1 MMHGHEKSR
10 SAIVAGK
17 PTNKAERSATEPV
30 ERRAEAEGNAGQQST
45 HRAQYRAR
53 VSQAL
58 ACIRRVVAVDTR
70 GGNRMRESRTYGSV
84 RGAPGNG
91 RPYRDRRE
99 FITLLGGAA
108 ATWPLAA
115 RAQRVERMRRIGVL
129 VVSAESDPESAP
141 RVTAFERGLTE
152 LGWTSGR
159 NVLIDYRWAAG
170 DYAHMQVLARELVE
184 LQPDVLLASSTPV
197 VAALAGETGTIPIV
211 FVVVSDPVGSGFI
224 ESLARPGGN
233 MTGFIN
239 IESSLGGKWLE
250 LLKELAP
257 RISRVA
263 VMFNPDTAPHAEY
276 YVRPF
281 EVAAASLAVK
291 PSTAPVRSVTDIEQ
305 AIFDLGRPTASGLIV
320 LPDTFTTVHRR
331 AIISAAASSNVPA
344 IYPFRYMAGDG
355 GLISYGVDLI
365 DLYRRAA
372 PYVDRILK
380 GGKPAD
386 LPVQ

>member
-1 MMHGHEKSR
+1 MMK
-10 SAIVAGK
+10 
-17 PTNKAERSATEPV
+17 
-30 ERRAEAEGNAGQQST
+30 
-45 HRAQYRAR
+45 
-53 VSQAL
+53 
-58 ACIRRVVAVDTR
+58 
-70 GGNRMRESRTYGSV
+70 
-84 RGAPGNG
+84 
-91 RPYRDRRE
+91 RRE
-99 FITLLGGAA
+99 FITLLGGGAA
-108 ATWPLAA
+108 AWPLTA
-115 RAQRVERMRRIGVL
+115 RAQRTERMRRIGVL
-129 VVSAESDPESAP
+129 MGSAESDPESVP

-152 LGWTSGR
+152 LGWVSGR

-170 DYAHMQVLARELVE
+170 EPAHMQVLTKELVE

-197 VAALAGETGTIPIV
+197 VAALGREAGTIPIV
-211 FVVVSDPVGSGFI
+211 FVVVSDPVGSGFV

-263 VMFNPDTAPHAEY
+263 VMFNPGTAPHAEY

-291 PSTAPVRSVTDIEQ
+291 PATVAVRSVTDIEQ
-305 AIFDLGRPTASGLIV
+305 AIFDLGRAPASGLIV

-331 AIISAAASSNVPA
+331 VIISAAASSDVPA
-344 IYPFRYMAGDG
+344 IYPFRFMAGDG

-386 LPVQ
+386 LPVQQPTKFEFAINLKAAKALGLDIPPTLLARADEVIE

>member
-1 MMHGHEKSR
+1 MK
-10 SAIVAGK
+10 
-17 PTNKAERSATEPV
+17 
-30 ERRAEAEGNAGQQST
+30 
-45 HRAQYRAR
+45 
-53 VSQAL
+53 
-58 ACIRRVVAVDTR
+58 
-70 GGNRMRESRTYGSV
+70 
-84 RGAPGNG
+84 
-91 RPYRDRRE
+91 RRE

-108 ATWPLAA
+108 MWPTGV
-115 RAQRVERMRRIGVL
+115 RAQGTERMRRIGVL
-129 VVSAESDPESAP
+129 VGSAESDPESMP
-141 RVTAFERGLTE
+141 RVTAFGRGLTE
-152 LGWTSGR
+152 LGWVSGR

-170 DYAHMQVLARELVE
+170 EYAHMQVLAKELVE

-197 VAALAGETGTIPIV
+197 VAALGRETGTIPIV
-211 FVVVSDPVGSGFI
+211 FVVVSDPIGSGFI

-250 LLKELAP
+250 LLKETAP

-263 VMFNPDTAPHAEY
+263 VMFNPDTALHAEY

-281 EVAAASLAVK
+281 EVAASSLAVK
-291 PSTAPVRSVTDIEQ
+291 PSTVPVRSVTDIEQ
-305 AIFDLGRPTASGLIV
+305 AIFDLGRAPASGLIV

-331 AIISAAASSNVPA
+331 VIISAAANSNVPA

-386 LPVQ
+386 LPVQQPTKFEFAINLKTAKALGLDVPSALLARADEVIE

>member
-1 MMHGHEKSR
+1 MK
-10 SAIVAGK
+10 
-17 PTNKAERSATEPV
+17 
-30 ERRAEAEGNAGQQST
+30 
-45 HRAQYRAR
+45 
-53 VSQAL
+53 
-58 ACIRRVVAVDTR
+58 
-70 GGNRMRESRTYGSV
+70 
-84 RGAPGNG
+84 
-91 RPYRDRRE
+91 RRE

-108 ATWPLAA
+108 AIWPTGVC
-115 RAQRVERMRRIGVL
+115 AQRTERVRRIGVL
-129 VVSAESDPESAP
+129 VGSAESDPESVP

-152 LGWTSGR
+152 LGWVPGR

-170 DYAHMQVLARELVE
+170 EPAHMQVLAKELVE

-197 VAALAGETGTIPIV
+197 VAALARETRTVPIV
-211 FVVVSDPVGSGFI
+211 FVVVSDPIGSGFV
-224 ESLARPGGN
+224 ESLPRPGGN

-263 VMFNPDTAPHAEY
+263 AMFNPDTAPHAEY

-281 EVAAASLAVK
+281 EVAAPSLAVK
-291 PSTAPVRSVTDIEQ
+291 PSRLPVRGATDIEQ
-305 AIFDLGRPTASGLIV
+305 AMFDLGRAATSGLIV
-320 LPDTFTTVHRR
+320 LPDTFTTVHPRV
-331 AIISAAASSNVPA
+331 IISAAASSKVPA
-344 IYPFRYMAGDG
+344 IYPFRYMAVDG

-386 LPVQ
+386 LPVQQPAKFEFAINLKTAKALGLTVPDKLLATADEVIE

>member
-1 MMHGHEKSR
+1 MIG
-10 SAIVAGK
+10 
-17 PTNKAERSATEPV
+17 
-30 ERRAEAEGNAGQQST
+30 
-45 HRAQYRAR
+45 
-53 VSQAL
+53 
-58 ACIRRVVAVDTR
+58 
-70 GGNRMRESRTYGSV
+70 
-84 RGAPGNG
+84 
-91 RPYRDRRE
+91 RRE

-108 ATWPLAA
+108 AWPTGV
-115 RAQRVERMRRIGVL
+115 RAQGTERMRRIGVL
-129 VVSAESDPESAP
+129 VGSAESDPESMP
-141 RVTAFERGLTE
+141 RVTAFERGVTE
-152 LGWTSGR
+152 LGWVSGR

-170 DYAHMQVLARELVE
+170 EPANMQALAKELVE

-197 VAALAGETGTIPIV
+197 VAALGRETGTIPIV

-224 ESLARPGGN
+224 KSLSRPGGN

-263 VMFNPDTAPHAEY
+263 VMFNPETAPHAEY

-281 EVAAASLAVK
+281 EVAASSLAVK
-291 PSTAPVRSVTDIEQ
+291 PSTVPVRSVTDIEQ
-305 AIFDLGRPTASGLIV
+305 AIFDLGRAPASGLIV

-331 AIISAAASSNVPA
+331 VIISAAANSNVPA

-386 LPVQ
+386 LPVQQPTQFEFAINLKTAKALGLDVPGTLLARADEVIE

>member
-1 MMHGHEKSR
+1 L
-10 SAIVAGK
+10 
-17 PTNKAERSATEPV
+17 PT
-30 ERRAEAEGNAGQQST
+30 
-45 HRAQYRAR
+45 
-53 VSQAL
+53 L
-58 ACIRRVVAVDTR
+58 
-70 GGNRMRESRTYGSV
+70 
-84 RGAPGNG
+84 G
-91 RPYRDRRE
+91 R
-99 FITLLGGAA
+99 
-108 ATWPLAA
+108 
-115 RAQRVERMRRIGVL
+115 
-129 VVSAESDPESAP
+129 
-141 RVTAFERGLTE
+141 
-152 LGWTSGR
+152 
-159 NVLIDYRWAAG
+159 
-170 DYAHMQVLARELVE
+170 
-184 LQPDVLLASSTPV
+184 
-197 VAALAGETGTIPIV
+197 ETGTIPIV

-224 ESLARPGGN
+224 KSLSRPGGN

-257 RISRVA
+257 RISGVA

-281 EVAAASLAVK
+281 KVAAASLAVK
-291 PSTAPVRSVTDIEQ
+291 PSTTPVRSVTDIEQ
-305 AIFDLGRPTASGLIV
+305 AIFDLGRATASGLIV

-386 LPVQ
+386 LPVQQPTKFEFAINLKTAKTLGLDVPATLLARADEVIE

>member
-1 MMHGHEKSR
+1 
-10 SAIVAGK
+10 
-17 PTNKAERSATEPV
+17 
-30 ERRAEAEGNAGQQST
+30 
-45 HRAQYRAR
+45 
-53 VSQAL
+53 
-58 ACIRRVVAVDTR
+58 
-70 GGNRMRESRTYGSV
+70 MR
-84 RGAPGNG
+84 
-91 RPYRDRRE
+91 RRE
-99 FITLLGGAA
+99 FITLLGGAVA
-108 ATWPLAA
+108 VWPLTA
-115 RAQRVERMRRIGVL
+115 RAQRTERMRRIGVL
-129 VVSAESDPESAP
+129 VGSAESDPESVP

-152 LGWTSGR
+152 LGWVSGR

-170 DYAHMQVLARELVE
+170 EYAHMQGLAKELVE

-197 VAALAGETGTIPIV
+197 VAALARETGTIPIV
-211 FVVVSDPVGSGFI
+211 FVVVSDPIGSGFI

-250 LLKELAP
+250 LLKETAP

-281 EVAAASLAVK
+281 EGAAASLAVK
-291 PSTAPVRSVTDIEQ
+291 PSTAP
-305 AIFDLGRPTASGLIV
+305 SGLIV

-355 GLISYGVDLI
+355 GLISYGVDLV

-386 LPVQ
+386 LPVQQPTKFEFAINLKTAKALGLDVPSALLARADEVIE

>member
-1 MMHGHEKSR
+1 MIG
-10 SAIVAGK
+10 
-17 PTNKAERSATEPV
+17 
-30 ERRAEAEGNAGQQST
+30 
-45 HRAQYRAR
+45 
-53 VSQAL
+53 
-58 ACIRRVVAVDTR
+58 
-70 GGNRMRESRTYGSV
+70 
-84 RGAPGNG
+84 
-91 RPYRDRRE
+91 RRE

-108 ATWPLAA
+108 AWPTGV
-115 RAQRVERMRRIGVL
+115 RAQGTERMRRIGVL
-129 VVSAESDPESAP
+129 VGSAESDPESMP

-152 LGWTSGR
+152 LGWVSGR

-170 DYAHMQVLARELVE
+170 EPANMQALAKELVE
-184 LQPDVLLASSTPV
+184 RQPDVLLASSTPV
-197 VAALAGETGTIPIV
+197 VAALGRETGTIPIV

-224 ESLARPGGN
+224 KSLSRPGGN

-263 VMFNPDTAPHAEY
+263 VMFNPETAPHAEY

-281 EVAAASLAVK
+281 EVAASSLAVK
-291 PSTAPVRSVTDIEQ
+291 PSTVPVRSVTDIEQ
-305 AIFDLGRPTASGLIV
+305 AIFDLGRAPASGLIV

-331 AIISAAASSNVPA
+331 VIISAAANSNVPA

-386 LPVQ
+386 LPVQQPTQFEFAINLKTAKALGLEVPPTLLARADEVIE

>member
-1 MMHGHEKSR
+1 
-10 SAIVAGK
+10 
-17 PTNKAERSATEPV
+17 
-30 ERRAEAEGNAGQQST
+30 
-45 HRAQYRAR
+45 
-53 VSQAL
+53 
-58 ACIRRVVAVDTR
+58 
-70 GGNRMRESRTYGSV
+70 
-84 RGAPGNG
+84 
-91 RPYRDRRE
+91 
-99 FITLLGGAA
+99 
-108 ATWPLAA
+108 
-115 RAQRVERMRRIGVL
+115 
-129 VVSAESDPESAP
+129 
-141 RVTAFERGLTE
+141 
-152 LGWTSGR
+152 
-159 NVLIDYRWAAG
+159 
-170 DYAHMQVLARELVE
+170 MQVLAKELVE
-184 LQPDVLLASSTPV
+184 PQPDVLLASSTPV
-197 VAALAGETGTIPIV
+197 VAALARETGTIPIV
-211 FVVVSDPVGSGFI
+211 FVVVSDPIGSGFI

-257 RISRVA
+257 SISRVA

-291 PSTAPVRSVTDIEQ
+291 PSTAPVRSATDIEQ
-305 AIFDLGRPTASGLIV
+305 AIFDLGRATASGLIV
-320 LPDTFTTVHRR
+320 LPDTFTTVHRG

-386 LPVQ
+386 LPVQQPTKFEFAINLKTAKSLGLDVPPSLLARADEVIE

>member
-1 MMHGHEKSR
+1 VK
-10 SAIVAGK
+10 
-17 PTNKAERSATEPV
+17 
-30 ERRAEAEGNAGQQST
+30 
-45 HRAQYRAR
+45 
-53 VSQAL
+53 
-58 ACIRRVVAVDTR
+58 
-70 GGNRMRESRTYGSV
+70 
-84 RGAPGNG
+84 
-91 RPYRDRRE
+91 RRE

-108 ATWPLAA
+108 MWPTGV
-115 RAQRVERMRRIGVL
+115 RAQRTERMRRIGVL
-129 VVSAESDPESAP
+129 VGSAESDPESMP
-141 RVTAFERGLTE
+141 RVTTFERGLTE
-152 LGWTSGR
+152 LGWVSGR

-170 DYAHMQVLARELVE
+170 EPANMQALAKELVE
-184 LQPDVLLASSTPV
+184 RQPDVLLASSTPV
-197 VAALAGETGTIPIV
+197 VAALGRETGTIPIV

-224 ESLARPGGN
+224 KSLSRPGGN

-263 VMFNPDTAPHAEY
+263 VMFNPETAPHAEY

-281 EVAAASLAVK
+281 EVAASSLAVK
-291 PSTAPVRSVTDIEQ
+291 PSTVPVRSVTDIEQ
-305 AIFDLGRPTASGLIV
+305 AIFDLGRAPASGLIV

-331 AIISAAASSNVPA
+331 VIISAAANSNVPA

-386 LPVQ
+386 LPVQQPTQFEFAINLKTAKALGLEVPPTLLARADEVIE

>member
-1 MMHGHEKSR
+1 MPDLR
-10 SAIVAGK
+10 
-17 PTNKAERSATEPV
+17 
-30 ERRAEAEGNAGQQST
+30 
-45 HRAQYRAR
+45 
-53 VSQAL
+53 
-58 ACIRRVVAVDTR
+58 
-70 GGNRMRESRTYGSV
+70 
-84 RGAPGNG
+84 
-91 RPYRDRRE
+91 RRE
-99 FITLLGGAA
+99 FITSLGGAA
-108 ATWPLAA
+108 VAWPLKA
-115 RAQRVERMRRIGVL
+115 RAQRTERMRRIGVL
-129 VVSAESDPESAP
+129 VGSAESDPESVP

-152 LGWTSGR
+152 LGWVSGR
-159 NVLIDYRWAAG
+159 NVLMDYRWAAG
-170 DYAHMQVLARELVE
+170 EYAHMQVLAKELVE

-197 VAALAGETGTIPIV
+197 VAALARETGTIPIV
-211 FVVVSDPVGSGFI
+211 FVVVSDPIGSGFI

-257 RISRVA
+257 GISRVA

-291 PSTAPVRSVTDIEQ
+291 PSTAPVRSAADIEQ
-305 AIFDLGRPTASGLIV
+305 AIFDLGRATASGLIV
-320 LPDTFTTVHRR
+320 LPDTFTTVHRG
-331 AIISAAASSNVPA
+331 AIISAAASSNVPT

-386 LPVQ
+386 LPVQQPTKFEFAINLKTAKSLGLDVPPSLLARADEVIE